1 VTVKLT
7 IVPLVPKRLVIDV
20 ETFVTDLD
28 RELAVNFSGAVIRD
42 MTIYPAV
49 RPWSRGFPRKGP
61 RRGGR
66 RTGRYGRGWQLRV
79 HRRGTFVEVSN
90 PVFYS
95 VFVGG
100 PKTGARGRRQAA
112 FMRRRGWPSIDDS
125 VNKRWPPTRRAIVR
139 IIAGTGRSNRIA
151 RARAGLARL

>member
-1 VTVKLT
+1 MPVRMVV
-7 IVPLVPKRLVIDV
+7 VPLVPRSLVVDV
-20 ETFVTDLD
+20 TKFVNDLD

-42 MTIYPAV
+42 MTVYPAV
-49 RPWSRGFPRKGP
+49 RPWARGFPRSGP

-66 RTGRYGRGWQLRV
+66 RTGRYGQGWQLRV

-100 PKTGARGRRQAA
+100 PKTGTKGRRQAA
-112 FMRRRGWPSIDDS
+112 FMARRGWPSIDDS

-139 IIAGTGRSNRIA
+139 IVAGTGNSRRRSPNR
-151 RARAGLARL
+151 